1 MLTAQLMSLM
11 DDAHLVAAIEAELD
25 PLTSTDI
32 ERELLNRFESKID
45 GDADYAE
52 IIAVIDE
59 FEIEVEELREL
70 AENLFGDIGTTVA
83 ILKVISDAG
92 IASADSLTAELDLA
106 KSFSALA
113 EDAGDT
119 ITRLSQLITGAT
131 A

>member
-1 MLTAQLMSLM
+1 MLTANLMALM
-11 DDAHLVAAIEAELD
+11 DDAHLVSAIEAELD

-32 ERELLNRFESKID
+32 ERELLSRFETKID

-59 FEIEVEELREL
+59 FEIEAKELREL
-70 AENLFGDIGTTVA
+70 ADARIGDATLA

-92 IASADSLTAELDLA
+92 IDSADSLQAELDLA

-131 A
+131 T

>member
-1 MLTAQLMSLM
+1 MLTANLMALM
-11 DDAHLVAAIEAELD
+11 DDAHLVSAIEAELD
-25 PLTSTDI
+25 PLASTDI
-32 ERELLNRFESKID
+32 ERELLSRFETKID

-59 FEIEVEELREL
+59 FEIEAKELREL
-70 AENLFGDIGTTVA
+70 ADARIGDATLA

-92 IASADSLTAELDLA
+92 IDSADSLQAELDLA

-131 A
+131 T